1 MEEIKNFFKRDNF
14 SNLLGIELLEVKPG
28 YARTMLEITPHHL
41 NGFRAVHGGVIFT
54 LADLACAAASNAEGQ
69 LTVLVSASINY
80 IKSGK
85 GGTLFAEAQ
94 KICSNAKLSS
104 FEITISDD
112 KGEKIASFQ
121 GLAYHKKSTLEEVI
135 RSHPN

>member
-1 MEEIKNFFKRDNF
+1 MEDIKSFLKRDNF
-14 SNLLGIELLEVKPG
+14 SNLVGIELLEVKPG
-28 YARTMLEITPHHL
+28 YARTKLEIKPHHL

-69 LTVLVSASINY
+69 LTVLVSASIHY

-85 GGTLFAEAQ
+85 GGTLFAEAK

-112 KGEKIASFQ
+112 KAEIIASFQ

-135 RSHPN
+135 RLHPD

>member
-14 SNLLGIELLEVKPG
+14 SNLVGIELLEVKPG
-28 YARTMLEITPHHL
+28 YARTKLEIKPHHL

-54 LADLACAAASNAEGQ
+54 LADLACAVASNADGQ
-69 LTVLVSASINY
+69 LTVSVSASIHY

-85 GGTLFAEAQ
+85 GGSLFAEA
-94 KICSNAKLSS
+94 KKTCSNAKLSS
-104 FEITISDD
+104 YEITVSDD

-121 GLAYHKKSTLEEVI
+121 GLVYHKKSTLEEVI
-135 RSHPN
+135 RLLPD